1 MPTGK
6 RGPVVYVSYK
16 ISQQLVRTTDANGS
30 FMKQKTV
37 VHSIDAEADQ
47 KIGLGDYDLVVG
59 DEVLRDHAAG
69 RIGEGES
76 RSEVSVVVKV
86 IFPVVAESGGEH
98 KVFAQVVFVLNE

>member
-1 MPTGK
+1 MDLGYGKGRLMPTGK

-47 KIGLGDYDLVVG
+47 QIGLGDYDLLVG
-59 DEVLRDHAAG
+59 DEILRLKHIAGDPEWLALFSNLFSIFILANPKVL
-69 RIGEGES
+69 
-76 RSEVSVVVKV
+76 
-86 IFPVVAESGGEH
+86 
-98 KVFAQVVFVLNE
+98 L